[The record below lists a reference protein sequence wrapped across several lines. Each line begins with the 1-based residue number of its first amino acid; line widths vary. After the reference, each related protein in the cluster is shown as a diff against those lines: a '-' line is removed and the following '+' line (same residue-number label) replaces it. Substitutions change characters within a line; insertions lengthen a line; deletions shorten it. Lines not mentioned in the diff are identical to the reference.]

1 MGRSETHTQT
11 PEERAMKIIPGIL
24 PWVTT
29 IFYAAVTTI
38 ACGVLVLVFFI
49 FYGAQNLP
57 QLPHPLARII
67 ETPKTEIFAAS
78 GEKLITLGRKDP
90 VPLSRVS
97 PHFINAILAVEDH
110 KFMDHSGFSKLRTLK
125 ALYITLLQPGQI
137 QGASTITQQL
147 AKNLFFSFK
156 QTYLR
161 KFKELLVALQIEY
174 TFPKS
179 EILHA
184 YVNQIAFGAGAQ
196 GVERAARVFFGK
208 PAADLTLGEATLLAG
223 LPQSPS
229 RYNPYRHYNRALKR
243 REVVIHRMVTTG
255 YLTREKAA
263 DILKERPALAALHA
277 DARTG
282 SYFLDTL
289 IGQLILQYGSDVVFH
304 GGIKVTVT
312 LDTTMQ
318 RAAEMAVTR
327 GMNNLDNLMGAD
339 KKNTPVP
346 QVALVAIDTGSGA
359 VKALVGGRNY
369 YRSEFNRTVSSK
381 REARSTFNP
390 FALYATMKQHNI
402 HGGTM
407 MPSPNRKIP
416 PGNSLSPALSREHHD
431 KIILKQALTLSE
443 DKIFT
448 RLMESTD
455 PAMITDI
462 AHLCGITT
470 PMEPGSWKVTPLEM
484 AVSCA
489 TFASGGVRH
498 LPFYIW
504 RVEDPLR
511 HVIYEHLVQGE
522 KVLDDATVFQ
532 VVDMMQTV
540 VDKGAARGIRKENFS
555 RPAAGGTGTSSG
567 FQDAWFT
574 GFTPG
579 LSTSVWVGYDTP
591 KRIETTDGMGITGA
605 MASVPIWTEFMKE
618 ALKVEPVRQFI
629 IPDGISFKAVDPA
642 TGCAPQATQIPPI
655 IIPLKPGQTICG
667 EKTF

>member
-1 MGRSETHTQT
+1 
-11 PEERAMKIIPGIL
+11 MKIIFDIL
-24 PWVTT
+24 PWAITLFYGIVT
-29 IFYAAVTTI
+29 AI
-38 ACGVLVLVFFI
+38 ACGILLLVLFV
-49 FYGAQNLP
+49 FYGAQSLP
-57 QLPHPLARII
+57 RLPHPLARII

-78 GEKLITLGRKDP
+78 GEKLITLGRKEP

-125 ALYITLLQPGQI
+125 ALYITLVQPGRI

-229 RYNPYRHYNRALKR
+229 RYNPYRHYDRALKR
-243 REVVIHRMVTTG
+243 REVVINRMVATG
-255 YLTREKAA
+255 YLTREKAV
-263 DILKERPALAALHA
+263 DILKEKPVLAALHA

-327 GMNNLDNLMGAD
+327 GMNYLDKIMGPDAKD
-339 KKNTPVP
+339 KTVP
-346 QVALVAIDTGSGA
+346 QAALVAIDSGSGA

-369 YRSEFNRTVSSK
+369 YRSEFNRTLSSK
-381 REARSTFNP
+381 RRAGSAFNP
-390 FALYATMKQHNI
+390 FVFYAAMKKHNI

-407 MPSPNRKIP
+407 MTSPNREIP
-416 PGNSLSPALSREHHD
+416 PGNCLSPALSREHRN
-431 KIILKQALTLSE
+431 KIILKQALALSE
-443 DKIFT
+443 NKIFAT
-448 RLMESTD
+448 LMKFTD
-455 PAMITDI
+455 PAMLTDI
-462 AHLCGITT
+462 AQLCGVTAAMEFN
-470 PMEPGSWKVTPLEM
+470 PSMEPDSWEITPLEM
-484 AVSCA
+484 ASACA
-489 TFASGGVRH
+489 TFASGGIRH

-504 RVEDPLR
+504 RVEDPLG

-540 VDKGAARGIRKENFS
+540 VNKGAAREIRKKGFS
-555 RPAAGGTGTSSG
+555 RPAAGVTGTSSG
-567 FQDAWFT
+567 FQDAWFA

-579 LSTSVWVGYDTP
+579 LSTSVWAGYDMP
-591 KRIETTDGMGITGA
+591 KKLETVDGRGITGA
-605 MASVPIWTEFMKE
+605 IASVPIWTEFMKE
-618 ALKVEPVRQFI
+618 ALRVEPVRQFT
-629 IPDGISFKAVDPA
+629 IPDGISFKAVDPT
-642 TGCAPQATQIPPI
+642 TGCAPKTAPIPPV
-655 IIPLKPGQTICG
+655 IIPLKHGQIICG
-667 EKTF
+667 DEIF